1 MKKLTAVV
9 LTGALA
15 LALAGCDGTDA
26 AVTPTVTPL
35 PEDVMDQPATP
46 PEGETSTP
54 EGGTADTAQPVPADP
69 DAELAEMV
77 DKIYEAYPVELM
89 MPTTS
94 ALDLSDES
102 WLTYNAGLTPEQ
114 GELVDAGVLSESMTG
129 SQAYSLVLLRL
140 KDAADA
146 QTVADTMLEKM
157 DPARWVC
164 VMADKMRVATFDDKV
179 LFVMTDSEL
188 TDIDALFAAVP
199 DALGVEFTYDKSADV
214 AADGAMVPSEEEMN
228 NPVAG

>member
-15 LALAGCDGTDA
+15 LALAGCGGTDA
-26 AVTPTVTPL
+26 AVTPTATTL

-102 WLTYNAGLTPEQ
+102 WLTYNAGLTLEQ

-146 QTVADTMLEKM
+146 QTVADAMLENIN
-157 DPARWVC
+157 PAKWVC
-164 VMADKMRVATFDDKV
+164 VAADVQRVVAFDDKV
-179 LFVMTDSEL
+179 LYVMANTEL
-188 TDIDALFAAVP
+188 VDVDALVDALP
-199 DALGVEFTYDKSADV
+199 DALGVSYTLDERSESAV
-214 AADGAMVPSEEEMN
+214 
-228 NPVAG
+228 

>member
-15 LALAGCDGTDA
+15 LALAGCGGTDA
-26 AVTPTVTPL
+26 AVTPTTTPL

-102 WLTYNAGLTPEQ
+102 WLTYNAGLTLEQ
-114 GELVDAGVLSESMTG
+114 GELVDAGVMSESMTG

-146 QTVADTMLEKM
+146 QTVADAMLENIN
-157 DPARWVC
+157 PAKWVC
-164 VMADKMRVATFDDKV
+164 VAADVQRVVAFDDKV
-179 LFVMTDSEL
+179 LYVMANTEL
-188 TDIDALFAAVP
+188 VDVDALVDALP
-199 DALGVEFTYDKSADV
+199 DALGVSYTLDERSESAV
-214 AADGAMVPSEEEMN
+214 
-228 NPVAG
+228 

>member
-1 MKKLTAVV
+1 MKRNLMTKTSL
-9 LTGALA
+9 LA
-15 LALAGCDGTDA
+15 LAMAAALSLAACGASSQST
-26 AVTPTVTPL
+26 T
-35 PEDVMDQPATP
+35 ATP
-46 PEGETSTP
+46 APTATPETSTA
-54 EGGTADTAQPVPADP
+54 EDGAMTEDMGVAEVAEP
-69 DAELAEMV
+69 DSELSAMV
-77 DKIYEAYPVELM
+77 DSIYEAYPVELM
-89 MPTTS
+89 MMQTT
-94 ALDLSDES
+94 AIDLNDEA
-102 WLTYNAGLTPEQ
+102 WLTYNTGLSAE
-114 GELVDAGVLSESMTG
+114 EAALVDAGVKSESMTG
-129 SQAYSLVLLRL
+129 SQAYTLVLLRV

-146 QTVADTMLEKM
+146 QTVADAMLENM

-214 AADGAMVPSEEEMN
+214 AADDAMVPSQEEMN

>member
-1 MKKLTAVV
+1 MKRNLMTKTSL
-9 LTGALA
+9 LA
-15 LALAGCDGTDA
+15 LAMAAALSLAACGASSQST
-26 AVTPTVTPL
+26 T
-35 PEDVMDQPATP
+35 ATP
-46 PEGETSTP
+46 APTATPETSTA
-54 EGGTADTAQPVPADP
+54 EDGVSDDMGVAEVAEP
-69 DAELAEMV
+69 DSELSAMV
-77 DKIYEAYPVELM
+77 DSIYEAYPVELM
-89 MPTTS
+89 MMQTT
-94 ALDLSDES
+94 AIDLKDET
-102 WLTYNAGLTPEQ
+102 WLTYNTGLSAE
-114 GELVDAGVLSESMTG
+114 EAALVDAGVKSESMTG
-129 SQAYSLVLLRL
+129 SQAYTLVLLRV

-146 QTVADTMLEKM
+146 QTVADTMLDKM

-214 AADGAMVPSEEEMN
+214 AADDAMVPSQEEMN